1 MIVERGMRPIIA
13 RRLLG
18 TTEMR
23 VLLATL
29 CRLELATRIF
39 ATSATR
45 DEEEKEDCV
54 DHDYDYNRSDR
65 L

>member
-1 MIVERGMRPIIA
+1 MIVERRMRPIIA
-13 RRLLG
+13 GRLPG

-23 VLLATL
+23 VLLARL

-45 DEEEKEDCV
+45 DEEEKEDRA
-54 DHDYDYNRSDR
+54 DHDYHRSDPS